1 MYVYI
6 IERGTADRQLL
17 EQSRTAYD
25 SKRKKLIKD
34 RRGDGS
40 IWFLKILIGICIKNC
55 IRIIINIH

>member
-6 IERGTADRQLL
+6 IERETADRQLL

-40 IWFLKILIGICIKNC
+40 IWFLKMLIGIYIQKC